1 MSAEPNHLVTV
12 INISYPLFISRGPT
26 KFILMLLNWLSKTE
40 REYKILLIW
49 MLCSYFACNLYRKE
63 YMNCWGLSA
72 FEIRSSFLIILYNI
86 YQSQNVLEYH
96 RPSRTVFAIKY
107 YILEWLNDFLWI
119 IICLWVLLYSFV
131 WL

>member
-1 MSAEPNHLVTV
+1 MSAEPNQLVAV

-26 KFILMLLNWLSKTE
+26 KFILMLLNWLSKTG

-49 MLCSYFACNLYRKE
+49 MLCSYFTCNLYRKE
-63 YMNCWGLSA
+63 CMICWGLSA